1 MRNRKRGSA
10 SMKRRE
16 GDVLKGLLAGVA
28 GGLAAAWVMNQFQ
41 SAWGARAEGVDRPH
55 GAQSLQQGS
64 PEHGVGREL
73 QEEDSDEEQD
83 DATERV
89 ASAISTGVFDRELT
103 RDEKRRAGA
112 AVHYAFGVTTG
123 AAYGA
128 LAEVAPAVTA
138 GAGLPFGTFVWAA
151 ADEGLVP
158 ALGLSKSPAEYPL
171 SIHAYAL
178 ASHLVFGLTAEMVRR
193 GVRGAI

>member
-1 MRNRKRGSA
+1 
-10 SMKRRE
+10 
-16 GDVLKGLLAGVA
+16 
-28 GGLAAAWVMNQFQ
+28 MNQFQ
-41 SAWGARAEGVDRPH
+41 SAWGARSEGVDRPH
-55 GAQSLQQGS
+55 GAQSLQQGT

-73 QEEDSDEEQD
+73 REEGSEEEQD

-89 ASAISTGVFDRELT
+89 ASAISTGLFDHELT

-112 AVHYAFGVTTG
+112 AVHYAFGLTTG

-128 LAEVAPAVTA
+128 LAEAAPAVTA
-138 GAGLPFGTFVWAA
+138 GAGLPFGALVWAA

-178 ASHLVFGLTAEMVRR
+178 SSHLVFGLTAEMVRR
-193 GVRGAI
+193 GVRGLL